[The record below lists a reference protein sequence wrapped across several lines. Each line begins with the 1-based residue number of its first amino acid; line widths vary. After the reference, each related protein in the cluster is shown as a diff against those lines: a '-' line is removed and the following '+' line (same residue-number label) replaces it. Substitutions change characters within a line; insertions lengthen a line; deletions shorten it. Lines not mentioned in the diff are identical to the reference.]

1 MNETE
6 QLTKDKKH
14 EERDN
19 TEDVNIVNKSVNIET
34 NFKDSSTEAT
44 SEVENVNR
52 LKFESKEEKTEEI
65 EGSSQD
71 MTVGVSAVVEE
82 VAVSEA
88 NTIETETKLDN
99 RNNQEMAVG
108 ESTVEEEVAVS
119 EVTEQ
124 SENSERKVEGAVS
137 EGAVS
142 EGAAREEET
151 ECSSTAQSSH
161 PEKVYKRCLGC
172 KRECKRKGVK
182 NVKEGYTVQPNVE
195 MITPKN
201 IRSCVNTSWN

>member
-1 MNETE
+1 MNETT
-6 QLTKDKKH
+6 QPTKDKKQ
-14 EERDN
+14 EKRDN
-19 TEDVNIVNKSVNIET
+19 TEDVNIVNKSVNIEA
-34 NFKDSSTEAT
+34 NFKDSSTEGR
-44 SEVENVNR
+44 SKVENVNR
-52 LKFESKEEKTEEI
+52 LKFEAKEEKFEEI
-65 EGSSQD
+65 EVPSQD

-88 NTIETETKLDN
+88 NTVETETKLDN
-99 RNNQEMAVG
+99 RNSQEMAVG

-151 ECSSTAQSSH
+151 ECSSTAQSLH
-161 PEKVYKRCLGC
+161 TEKVYKRCLGC
-172 KRECKRKGVK
+172 RRECKRKLKRCKECKGGVYCSTK
-182 NVKEGYTVQPNVE
+182 CRNDHTEE
-195 MITPKN
+195 H
-201 IRSCVNTSWN
+201 